1 MENYLSRKI
10 PINMKNELWIDFFN
24 CLQEEFKLV
33 KEEIEKKKYLY
44 DIENMDYERMLE
56 IVSLFEIPFNVSID
70 NRESFLRSEIKNL
83 PFRLKNKA
91 TVKLYR
97 SLIKRMGRRGDVYVY
112 YYDGET
118 LVKNT
123 SPILKTSSSIT
134 PRQVYYI
141 ESALNFS
148 GYIENQIKLDEDR
161 KLDDE
166 TPWSLDNASVKKVT
180 KHLALEIFLD
190 ELFFS
195 GLEGSAPHAG
205 GSPSVGLAPSKTLP
219 PSKTLSPTPR
229 VAYLIAKEYFQYIE
243 SNANAFRK
251 TTDVIRVGCQLNA
264 FADNSRLFN
273 SETNLDFTIPKI
285 RLSAVTTDFMLNV
298 SSVDD
303 IKYMEFGCGYNRKLP
318 SFETVNPQPTQ
329 LEDFVAKYE
338 ISKKEENADW
348 YGVVGE
354 YLAFQ
359 VNDFIIETP
368 TEEKTSFSASLPK
381 RPIKPFNVEISFIS
395 GVTEYVIKDDGF
407 GKLISDVASGTIDY
421 ESGAISFLT
430 IVDSESSFDFS
441 NLTNTTFDHT
451 VDFNLRPIL
460 TSTLIVQ
467 YIINSTTYI
476 AKADSFGDIVGTGC
490 VGTVDI
496 AMGGIHLEF
505 SDIPEH
511 LNIRFKT
518 RKTTYPNINE
528 PIKASFFSN
537 KSDFYIQEVGLRNS
551 NDELIAYSCFPR
563 IGFDSFRNYLS
574 FGFLIKKS
582 NF

>member
-70 NRESFLRSEIKNL
+70 NRESFLRDEIKNL

-91 TVKLYR
+91 TVKLFR
-97 SLIKRMGRRGDVYVY
+97 SLIKRMERDGDVYIY
-112 YYDGET
+112 YYDGGT
-118 LVKNT
+118 LMKNT

-141 ESALNFS
+141 ESTLNFS
-148 GYIENQIKLDEDR
+148 GYIENQIKLDEGR
-161 KLDDE
+161 KLDENE
-166 TPWSLDNASVKKVT
+166 TWKIDNATVKKVT

-190 ELFFS
+190 RLFFS
-195 GLEGSAPHAG
+195 GLDGSAPHAG

-219 PSKTLSPTPR
+219 PSLTLSPTPR

-251 TTDVIRVGCQLNA
+251 TTDVIKVGCQLNA
-264 FADNSRLFN
+264 FADNSRFFN
-273 SETNLDFTIPKI
+273 SETNLDFTIPNI

-303 IKYMEFGCGYNRKLP
+303 IKYMEFGCGYNKKLP
-318 SFETVNPQPTQ
+318 SYETANPQPTQ
-329 LEDFVAKYE
+329 LEDFVARYE
-338 ISKKEENADW
+338 ISKKEENVDW

-359 VNDFIIETP
+359 VNDFVIETP
-368 TEEKTSFSASLPK
+368 TEGKTSFSSTLLK
-381 RPIKPFNVEISFIS
+381 YPIKPYNVEIKFLS
-395 GVTEYVIKDDGF
+395 GIVEHTIKDDGF
-407 GKLISDVASGTIDY
+407 GNLISDVATGTIDY
-421 ESGAISFLT
+421 DNGNLSFST
-430 IVDSESSFDFS
+430 TVDSEKSLDFP
-441 NLTNTTFDHT
+441 NLTNNVFDHT
-451 VDFNLRPIL
+451 VDFDLRPIL
-460 TSTLIVQ
+460 TSTLTVR
-467 YIINSTTYI
+467 YIISGTTYI
-476 AKADSFGDIVGTGC
+476 AKSDSNGDIVGTGC

-496 AMGGIHLEF
+496 VTGEIHLEF
-505 SDIPEH
+505 SDIPQS
-511 LNIRFKT
+511 LNLKFKT
-518 RKTTYPNINE
+518 RKTTYPKINE
-528 PIKASFFSN
+528 SIKASYFSN
-537 KSDFYIQEVGLRNS
+537 KSGFYIQEVGLKNS